1 MSRDKKNT
9 TDQKTKQK
17 ASVVL
22 KNNWY
27 LLKLMF
33 KASPAFVI
41 IPALDAIRGQLSIFF
56 EHTVGIGYVLEAAE
70 KGYPFERV
78 ALVILILA
86 LAITVGMLFTVF
98 SGDYIMEKERPK
110 VKEKIKIMLYEKAA
124 KVDLACYDNPE
135 FYNSQ
140 VLALSEVDNQ
150 IDKVEGLVINTL
162 SGLSTFIS
170 TGIYFIIKDKPSIL
184 FVFVSFIMSYFF
196 NQMFVKVNYKA
207 RIERNPSERKR
218 TYIERIFYLNDYA
231 KELRMNPDVA
241 DIMYERFDK
250 ASEEIVA
257 VDKKY
262 ARKRFV
268 LEFLRKYVANMFFS
282 DSLYVAYLVTMVV
295 ATKSISIS
303 TLAILYSSF
312 GRLKHSMNVF
322 TETYPAACESSLY
335 IQKIRDFLSTEQ
347 KIVSEDKLVASK
359 DAKRLD
365 LKDVSFA
372 YSSETPNV
380 IENMNLF
387 IKPGQKIALV
397 GYNGAGKTTLV
408 KLLMRLYDP
417 TSGTIMADGTDIK
430 KYDLESYRDTI
441 GTVFQ
446 DFNIF
451 AGSVRENVLLAPT
464 EGSSEEKI
472 IQSLKDSGL
481 YDRAMQLDNKLDSM
495 LTTEFDDKGLNLS
508 GGEAQKLAISRV
520 FYQDAGLM
528 ILDEPSSALDPIAE
542 YQLNHAMLKATGD
555 KTVIFISHR
564 LSTTRIADY
573 IFMLEN
579 GKIVEQGNHEELLAL
594 HGKYEAM
601 WKAQAGAYIEV

>member
-1 MSRDKKNT
+1 MSR
-9 TDQKTKQK
+9 KTKQK

-464 EGSSEEKI
+464 EGSSEERI

-481 YDRAMQLDNKLDSM
+481 YDRAMQLDNKLDSI

-520 FYQDAGLM
+520 FYKDAGLM

>member
-1 MSRDKKNT
+1 MRKNQKDSLDK
-9 TDQKTKQK
+9 KTKQK
-17 ASVVL
+17 ASVVM

-78 ALVILILA
+78 AFVILILA
-86 LAITVGMLFTVF
+86 LAITLGMLFTVF
-98 SGDYIMEKERPK
+98 SGDYIMAKEAPK
-110 VKEKIKIMLYEKAA
+110 VKEKIKMVLYEKAS
-124 KVDLACYDNPE
+124 KVDLACYDDPD

-140 VLALSEVDNQ
+140 VLALSEVDKQ
-150 IDKVEGLVINTL
+150 IDKVEGLVINVL

-170 TGIYFIIKDKPSIL
+170 TGIYFIVKDKPSIL
-184 FVFVSFIMSYFF
+184 FVVVSFIMSYFF

-241 DIMYERFDK
+241 DIMYDRFDK
-250 ASEEIVA
+250 ASEEIIA

-262 ARKRFV
+262 ARRRFG
-268 LEFLRKYVANMFFS
+268 LEFLRKYVANLFFS

-295 ATKSISIS
+295 VTKSISIS

-335 IQKIRDFLSTEQ
+335 IQKIRDFLNTEQ
-347 KIVSEDKLVASK
+347 KIVSEDKFVATK
-359 DAKRLD
+359 AAKRLD

-372 YSSETPNV
+372 YSSKTPNV

-417 TSGTIMADGTDIK
+417 TTGTIMADGTDIR
-430 KYDLESYRDTI
+430 KYELESYRDSI
-441 GTVFQ
+441 GAVFQ

-451 AGSVRENVLLAPT
+451 AGSVRENVVLAPT
-464 EGSSEEKI
+464 ENASEDKI

-481 YDRAMQLDNKLDSM
+481 YDRAMQLENKLDSM

-508 GGEAQKLAISRV
+508 GGEEQKLAISRV
-520 FYQDAGLM
+520 FYKDAGLM

-573 IFMLEN
+573 IFMLED

>member
-1 MSRDKKNT
+1 MSRDKKNAA
-9 TDQKTKQK
+9 DQKTKQK

-282 DSLYVAYLVTMVV
+282 DSFYVAYLVTMVV
-295 ATKSISIS
+295 VTKSITIS

-372 YSSETPNV
+372 YSSEAPNV

-464 EGSSEEKI
+464 EGSSEERI

-520 FYQDAGLM
+520 FYKDAGLM

-601 WKAQAGAYIEV
+601 WTAQAGAYIEV

>member
-1 MSRDKKNT
+1 MSRDKKNAA
-9 TDQKTKQK
+9 DQKTKQK

-372 YSSETPNV
+372 YSSEAPKV

-464 EGSSEEKI
+464 EGSSEERI

-481 YDRAMQLDNKLDSM
+481 YDRAIQLDNKLDSM

-520 FYQDAGLM
+520 FYKDAGLM

>member
-1 MSRDKKNT
+1 MRKNQKDSLDK
-9 TDQKTKQK
+9 KTKQK
-17 ASVVL
+17 ASVVM

-78 ALVILILA
+78 AFVILILA
-86 LAITVGMLFTVF
+86 LAITLGMLFTVF
-98 SGDYIMEKERPK
+98 SGDYIMAKEAPK
-110 VKEKIKIMLYEKAA
+110 VKEKIKMVLYEKAS
-124 KVDLACYDNPE
+124 KVDLACYDDPE

-140 VLALSEVDNQ
+140 VLALSEVDKQ
-150 IDKVEGLVINTL
+150 IDKVEGLVINVL

-170 TGIYFIIKDKPSIL
+170 TGIYFIVKDKPSIL
-184 FVFVSFIMSYFF
+184 FVVVSFIMSYFF
-196 NQMFVKVNYKA
+196 NQLFVKVNYKA

-241 DIMYERFDK
+241 DIMYDRFDK
-250 ASEEIVA
+250 ASEEIIA

-262 ARKRFV
+262 ARRRFG
-268 LEFLRKYVANMFFS
+268 LEFLRKYVANLFFS

-295 ATKSISIS
+295 VTKSISIS

-335 IQKIRDFLSTEQ
+335 IQKIRDFLNTEQ
-347 KIVSEDKLVASK
+347 KIVSEDKFVATK
-359 DAKRLD
+359 AAKRLD

-372 YSSETPNV
+372 YSSKTPNV

-417 TSGTIMADGTDIK
+417 TTGTIMADGTDIR
-430 KYDLESYRDTI
+430 KYELESYRDSI
-441 GTVFQ
+441 GAVFQ

-451 AGSVRENVLLAPT
+451 AGSVRENVVLAPT
-464 EGSSEEKI
+464 ENASEDKI

-481 YDRAMQLDNKLDSM
+481 YDRAMQLENKLDSM

-520 FYQDAGLM
+520 FYKDAGLM

-573 IFMLEN
+573 IFMLED

>member
-1 MSRDKKNT
+1 MRKNQKDSLDK
-9 TDQKTKQK
+9 KTKQK
-17 ASVVL
+17 ASVVM

-78 ALVILILA
+78 AFVILILA
-86 LAITVGMLFTVF
+86 LAITLGMLFTVF
-98 SGDYIMEKERPK
+98 SGDYIMAKEAPK
-110 VKEKIKIMLYEKAA
+110 VKEKIKMVLYEKAS
-124 KVDLACYDNPE
+124 KVDLACYDDPE

-140 VLALSEVDNQ
+140 VLALSEVDKQ
-150 IDKVEGLVINTL
+150 IDKVEGLVINVL

-170 TGIYFIIKDKPSIL
+170 TGIYFIVKDKPSIL
-184 FVFVSFIMSYFF
+184 FVVVSFIMSYFF

-241 DIMYERFDK
+241 DIMYDRFDK
-250 ASEEIVA
+250 ASEEIIA

-262 ARKRFV
+262 ARRRFG
-268 LEFLRKYVANMFFS
+268 LEFLRKYVANLFFS

-295 ATKSISIS
+295 VTKSISIS

-335 IQKIRDFLSTEQ
+335 IQKIRDFLNTEQ
-347 KIVSEDKLVASK
+347 KIVSEDKFVATK
-359 DAKRLD
+359 AAKRLD

-372 YSSETPNV
+372 YSSKTPNV

-417 TSGTIMADGTDIK
+417 TTGTIMADGTNIR
-430 KYDLESYRDTI
+430 KYELESYRDSI
-441 GTVFQ
+441 GAVFQ

-451 AGSVRENVLLAPT
+451 AGSVRENVVLAPT
-464 EGSSEEKI
+464 ENASEDKI

-481 YDRAMQLDNKLDSM
+481 YDRAMQLENKLDSM

-520 FYQDAGLM
+520 FYKDAGLM

-542 YQLNHAMLKATGD
+542 YQLNHAMLKATGN

-573 IFMLEN
+573 IFMLED

-601 WKAQAGAYIEV
+601 WKAQAGADIEV

>member
-1 MSRDKKNT
+1 MSRDKKNAA
-9 TDQKTKQK
+9 DQKTKQK

-184 FVFVSFIMSYFF
+184 FVFVSFFMSYFF

-241 DIMYERFDK
+241 DIMYDRFDK

-464 EGSSEEKI
+464 EGSSEDRI

-520 FYQDAGLM
+520 FYKDAGLM

>member
-1 MSRDKKNT
+1 MRKNQKDSLDK
-9 TDQKTKQK
+9 KTKQK
-17 ASVVL
+17 ASVVM

-78 ALVILILA
+78 AFVILILA
-86 LAITVGMLFTVF
+86 LAITLGMLFTVF
-98 SGDYIMEKERPK
+98 SGDYIMAKEAPK
-110 VKEKIKIMLYEKAA
+110 VKEKIKMVLYEKAS
-124 KVDLACYDNPE
+124 KVDLACYDDPE

-140 VLALSEVDNQ
+140 VLALSEVDKQ
-150 IDKVEGLVINTL
+150 IDKVEGLVINVL

-170 TGIYFIIKDKPSIL
+170 TGIYFIVKDKPSIL
-184 FVFVSFIMSYFF
+184 FVVVSFIMSYFF

-241 DIMYERFDK
+241 DIMYDRFDK
-250 ASEEIVA
+250 ASEEIIA

-262 ARKRFV
+262 ARRRFG
-268 LEFLRKYVANMFFS
+268 LEFLRKYVANLFFS

-295 ATKSISIS
+295 VTKSISIS

-335 IQKIRDFLSTEQ
+335 IQKIRDFLNTEQ
-347 KIVSEDKLVASK
+347 KIVSEDKLVATK
-359 DAKRLD
+359 AAKRLD

-372 YSSETPNV
+372 YSSKTPNV

-417 TSGTIMADGTDIK
+417 TTGTIMADGTNIR
-430 KYDLESYRDTI
+430 KYELESYRDSI
-441 GTVFQ
+441 GAVFQ

-451 AGSVRENVLLAPT
+451 AGSVRENVVLAPT
-464 EGSSEEKI
+464 ENASEDKI

-481 YDRAMQLDNKLDSM
+481 YDRAMQLENKLDSM

-520 FYQDAGLM
+520 FYKDAGLM

-573 IFMLEN
+573 IFMLED

>member
-1 MSRDKKNT
+1 MSRDKKNAA
-9 TDQKTKQK
+9 DQKTKQK

-464 EGSSEEKI
+464 EGSSEERI

-520 FYQDAGLM
+520 FYKDAGLM

>member
-1 MSRDKKNT
+1 MSRDKKNA

-78 ALVILILA
+78 ATIILILA

-98 SGDYIMEKERPK
+98 SSEYIMEKERPK

-170 TGIYFIIKDKPSIL
+170 TGIYFILKDKPSIL

-241 DIMYERFDK
+241 EIMYDRFDK

-282 DSLYVAYLVTMVV
+282 DSFYVAYLVTMVV
-295 ATKSISIS
+295 VTKSITIS

-347 KIVSEDKLVASK
+347 KIVSEDKLIATK

-372 YSSETPNV
+372 YSPETPDV

-464 EGSSEEKI
+464 EGSSEERI

-520 FYQDAGLM
+520 FYKDAGLM

>member
-1 MSRDKKNT
+1 MSR
-9 TDQKTKQK
+9 KTKQK

-372 YSSETPNV
+372 YSSEAPKV

-417 TSGTIMADGTDIK
+417 TLGTIMADGTDIK

-464 EGSSEEKI
+464 EGSSEERI

-481 YDRAMQLDNKLDSM
+481 YDRVMQLDNKLDSM

-520 FYQDAGLM
+520 FYKDAGLM

>member
-1 MSRDKKNT
+1 MSRDKKNAA
-9 TDQKTKQK
+9 DQKTKQK

-241 DIMYERFDK
+241 DIMYDRFDK

-372 YSSETPNV
+372 YSSEAPKV

-464 EGSSEEKI
+464 EDSSEERI

-520 FYQDAGLM
+520 FYKDAGLM

>member
-1 MSRDKKNT
+1 MSRDKKNAA
-9 TDQKTKQK
+9 DQKTKQK

-241 DIMYERFDK
+241 EIMYDRFDK

-335 IQKIRDFLSTEQ
+335 IQKIRDFLKTEQ
-347 KIVSEDKLVASK
+347 KIVSEDKLIATK

-372 YSSETPNV
+372 YSPETPDV

-451 AGSVRENVLLAPT
+451 AGSVRENILLAPT

-520 FYQDAGLM
+520 FYKDAGLM

>member
-1 MSRDKKNT
+1 MRKNQKDSLDK
-9 TDQKTKQK
+9 KTKQK
-17 ASVVL
+17 ASVVM

-78 ALVILILA
+78 AFVILILA
-86 LAITVGMLFTVF
+86 LAITLGMLFTVF
-98 SGDYIMEKERPK
+98 SGDYIMAKEAPK
-110 VKEKIKIMLYEKAA
+110 VKEKIKMVLYEKAS
-124 KVDLACYDNPE
+124 KVDLACYDDPE

-140 VLALSEVDNQ
+140 VLALSEVDKQ
-150 IDKVEGLVINTL
+150 IDKVEGLVINVL

-170 TGIYFIIKDKPSIL
+170 TGIYFIVKDKPSIL
-184 FVFVSFIMSYFF
+184 FVVVSFIMSYFF

-241 DIMYERFDK
+241 DIMYDRFDK
-250 ASEEIVA
+250 ASEEIIA

-262 ARKRFV
+262 ARRRFG
-268 LEFLRKYVANMFFS
+268 LEFLRKYVANLFFS

-295 ATKSISIS
+295 VTKSISIS

-335 IQKIRDFLSTEQ
+335 IQKIRDFLNTEQ
-347 KIVSEDKLVASK
+347 KIVSEDKFVATK
-359 DAKRLD
+359 AAKRLD

-372 YSSETPNV
+372 YSSKTPNV

-417 TSGTIMADGTDIK
+417 TTGTIMADGTNIR
-430 KYDLESYRDTI
+430 KYELESYRDSI
-441 GTVFQ
+441 GAVFQ

-451 AGSVRENVLLAPT
+451 AGSVRENVVLAPT
-464 EGSSEEKI
+464 ENASEDKI

-481 YDRAMQLDNKLDSM
+481 YDRAMQLENKLDSM

-520 FYQDAGLM
+520 FYKDAGLM

-573 IFMLEN
+573 IFMLED

>member
-1 MSRDKKNT
+1 MSRDKKNAA
-9 TDQKTKQK
+9 DQKTKQK

-372 YSSETPNV
+372 YSSEAPKV

-417 TSGTIMADGTDIK
+417 TAGTIMADGTDIK

-464 EGSSEEKI
+464 EGSSEDRI

-520 FYQDAGLM
+520 FYKNAGLM

>member
-1 MSRDKKNT
+1 MRKNQKDSLDK
-9 TDQKTKQK
+9 KTKQK
-17 ASVVL
+17 ASVVM

-27 LLKLMF
+27 LLKVMF

-78 ALVILILA
+78 AFVILILA
-86 LAITVGMLFTVF
+86 LAITLGMLFTVF
-98 SGDYIMEKERPK
+98 SGDYIMAKEAPK
-110 VKEKIKIMLYEKAA
+110 VKEKIKMVLYEKAS
-124 KVDLACYDNPE
+124 KVDLACYDDPE

-140 VLALSEVDNQ
+140 VLALSEVDKQ
-150 IDKVEGLVINTL
+150 IDKVEGLVINVL

-170 TGIYFIIKDKPSIL
+170 TGIYFIVKDKPSIL
-184 FVFVSFIMSYFF
+184 FVVVSFIMSYFF

-241 DIMYERFDK
+241 DIMYDRFDK
-250 ASEEIVA
+250 ASEEIIA

-262 ARKRFV
+262 ARRRFG
-268 LEFLRKYVANMFFS
+268 LEFLRKYVANLFFS

-295 ATKSISIS
+295 VTKSISIS

-335 IQKIRDFLSTEQ
+335 IQKIRDFLNTEQ
-347 KIVSEDKLVASK
+347 KIVSEDKFVATK
-359 DAKRLD
+359 AAKRLD

-372 YSSETPNV
+372 YSSKTPNV

-417 TSGTIMADGTDIK
+417 TTGTIMADGTDIR
-430 KYDLESYRDTI
+430 KYELESYRDSI
-441 GTVFQ
+441 GAVFQ

-451 AGSVRENVLLAPT
+451 AGSVRENVVLAPT
-464 EGSSEEKI
+464 ENASEDKI

-481 YDRAMQLDNKLDSM
+481 YDRAMQLENKLDSM

-520 FYQDAGLM
+520 FYKDAGLM

-573 IFMLEN
+573 IFMLED

>member
-1 MSRDKKNT
+1 MSKDQNNLDNKKI
-9 TDQKTKQK
+9 KQPL
-17 ASVVL
+17 SVVL
-22 KNNWY
+22 KNNLY
-27 LLKLMF
+27 LLKLMI
-33 KASPAFVI
+33 KASPSFVI

-70 KGYPFERV
+70 KGYPFDRV
-78 ALVILILA
+78 FLVIMILA
-86 LAITVGMLFTVF
+86 VAITLGMLFTVF

-110 VKEKIKIMLYEKAA
+110 VKEKIKLMLYEKAS
-124 KVDLACYDNPE
+124 KVDLACYDDPE

-140 VLALSEVDNQ
+140 VLALSEVDKQ
-150 IDKVEGLVINTL
+150 IDKVEGIIINVL
-162 SGLSTFIS
+162 SGLTAFIS
-170 TGIYFIIKDKPSIL
+170 NGIYFIVKDKPSIL
-184 FVFVSFIMSYFF
+184 FVIASFVLSYIF
-196 NQMFVKVNYKA
+196 NQKFIKVNYKA

-231 KELRMNPDVA
+231 KEIRMNPDVA
-241 DIMYERFDK
+241 GIMYDRFDK
-250 ASEEIVA
+250 ASEEIIE

-262 ARKRFV
+262 ARKRF
-268 LEFLRKYVANMFFS
+268 LIEFMRQHIANFFIC
-282 DSLYVAYLVTMVV
+282 DTLYITYLILMVV
-295 ATKSISIS
+295 VTKNISIS
-303 TLAILYSSF
+303 TLAILYNSF

-322 TETYPAACESSLY
+322 TETYPASCETSLY
-335 IQKIRDFLSTEQ
+335 IQKICDFMDTKS
-347 KIVSEDKLVASK
+347 KIVSEGDEKAGK
-359 DAKRLD
+359 DAKRID

-372 YSSETPNV
+372 YSSGTPNV
-380 IENMNLF
+380 IDNMNLF
-387 IKPGQKIALV
+387 IKPGRKIALV

-417 TSGTIMADGTDIK
+417 VSGTISSDGVDVR
-430 KYDLESYRDTI
+430 KYDLESYRDSI
-441 GTVFQ
+441 GAVFQ

-451 AGSVRENVLLAPT
+451 AGSIRENVVLGPT
-464 EGSSEEKI
+464 DDSQEEKI
-472 IQSLKDSGL
+472 ISSLKDSGL
-481 YDRAMQLDNKLDSM
+481 YERVTGLDNKLDSM
-495 LTTEFDDKGLNLS
+495 LTTEFDDNGINLS

-520 FYQDAGLM
+520 FYKDAGLM

-564 LSTTRIADY
+564 LSTTRLADH

-579 GKIVEQGNHEELLAL
+579 GKIVEEGNHEQLLAL

>member
-1 MSRDKKNT
+1 MSR
-9 TDQKTKQK
+9 KTKQK

-372 YSSETPNV
+372 YSSEAPKV

-464 EGSSEEKI
+464 EGSSEERI

-481 YDRAMQLDNKLDSM
+481 YDRVMQLDNKLDSM

-520 FYQDAGLM
+520 FYKDAGLM

>member
-1 MSRDKKNT
+1 MRKNQKDSLDK
-9 TDQKTKQK
+9 KTKQK
-17 ASVVL
+17 ASVVM

-78 ALVILILA
+78 AFVILILA
-86 LAITVGMLFTVF
+86 LAITLGMLFTVF
-98 SGDYIMEKERPK
+98 SGDYIMAKEAPK
-110 VKEKIKIMLYEKAA
+110 VKEKIKMVLYEKAS
-124 KVDLACYDNPE
+124 KVDLACYDDPE

-140 VLALSEVDNQ
+140 VLALSEVDKQ
-150 IDKVEGLVINTL
+150 IDKVEGLVINVL

-170 TGIYFIIKDKPSIL
+170 TGIYFIVKDKPSIL
-184 FVFVSFIMSYFF
+184 FVVVSFIMSYFF

-241 DIMYERFDK
+241 DIMYDRFDK
-250 ASEEIVA
+250 ASEEIIA

-262 ARKRFV
+262 ARRRFG
-268 LEFLRKYVANMFFS
+268 LEFLRKYVANLFFS

-295 ATKSISIS
+295 VTKSISIS

-335 IQKIRDFLSTEQ
+335 IQKIRDFLNTEQ
-347 KIVSEDKLVASK
+347 KIVSEDKFVATK
-359 DAKRLD
+359 AAKRLD

-372 YSSETPNV
+372 YSSKTPNV

-417 TSGTIMADGTDIK
+417 TTGTIMADGTDIR
-430 KYDLESYRDTI
+430 KYELESYRDSI
-441 GTVFQ
+441 GAVFQ

-451 AGSVRENVLLAPT
+451 VGSVRENVVLAPT
-464 EGSSEEKI
+464 ENASENKI

-481 YDRAMQLDNKLDSM
+481 YDRAMQLENKLDSM

-520 FYQDAGLM
+520 FYKDAGLM

-573 IFMLEN
+573 IFMLED

>member
-1 MSRDKKNT
+1 MSR
-9 TDQKTKQK
+9 KTKQK

-380 IENMNLF
+380 IEHMNLF

-464 EGSSEEKI
+464 EGSSEERI

-520 FYQDAGLM
+520 FYKDAGLM